1 MVTIGVVVVVTNG
14 VVVTV
19 GVVEVGVKVGGVVVV
34 VVDVGVTVVT
44 GAVKSKKMIRTISLQ
59 NVIIFLLL

>member
-14 VVVTV
+14 VVVIV

-44 GAVKSKKMIRTISLQ
+44 GAIESAKNILKIS
-59 NVIIFLLL
+59 F